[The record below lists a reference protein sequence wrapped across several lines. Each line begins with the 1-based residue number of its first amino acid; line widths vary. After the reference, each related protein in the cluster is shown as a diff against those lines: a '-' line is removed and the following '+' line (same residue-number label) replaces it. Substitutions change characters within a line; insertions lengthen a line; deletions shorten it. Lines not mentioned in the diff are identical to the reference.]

1 MKKEKIKQILISIA
15 LFIPSLLAA
24 IYYVLFKQ
32 AKAENGKLNAESKKE
47 DIEDEIKNTDAAD
60 LVAESSNSEV
70 ISTNIE
76 REKEQFR
83 ERVRDR
89 LKQKL

>member
-1 MKKEKIKQILISIA
+1 MNKEKIKKIIVAIL
-15 LFIPSLLAA
+15 LFIPSLLSA

-32 AKAENGKLNAESKKE
+32 AKVENGKLKAESKKE
-47 DIEDEIKNTDAAD
+47 DIENEIKETNAAD
-60 LVAESSNSEV
+60 LVAESSNSET

-83 ERVRDR
+83 ERVRNR